1 MPTIDIIIR
10 DKTASAVNPPCI
22 VCGNSDYNVK
32 FDFDDEWQAH
42 NNKIGVFAYNRCGEW
57 RSENVLFEG
66 DTCPVP
72 ALHGVRSVWIGV
84 TAGDVR
90 TSTPADVPCRMGAT
104 DFSDTDEPP
113 SADVWGQILAKLG
126 ELQTEIDEIKAGG
139 GGAPPDWAQNDPDGE
154 GYIKNRCGGYDDVQT
169 RESELISFECPT
181 NNHQTALY
189 AVGLFLPS
197 VGDIMSVTV
206 EGDTK
211 EYTVAE
217 GTLNGESALW
227 FGTQNPSSL
236 TDADSFEAFFAS
248 DNWIGGFKVTDINNN
263 DLILYMAYGSL
274 SEIVGKTVGLKQRR
288 LLVTPIKINR
298 RYLDVDEPAIKI
310 TEKGALYSP
319 SLTGY
324 IGSLGEYAVNL
335 SKGKGGATG
344 KYSFA
349 SGNDTVAEGIS
360 ASSFGSDTT
369 ASGNNSAAF
378 GLSSNASG
386 SCSAAF
392 GHKTSVSG
400 SYSAAFGYNTKAIG
414 HMSAAF
420 GRDTSATKSF
430 QFVCGKFNDEK
441 TDKNYLFVVGSG
453 TENAKKNSFAVTS
466 NGEIVIPDPTATNI
480 TYMKARFNSDGT
492 ITLIPL
498 ADETKSYT
506 TECTA
511 NRVTAITAESTDTQY
526 PTAKAVY
533 DAIHPLPTSTAET
546 WTTVAETTTTE
557 VTSTIYLTFPAC
569 RKVRILIDK
578 LGGVTSGQVQV
589 ILNAGQDPYTGEARA
604 AIAKMSFSTSSKYI
618 AGVVQVDAD
627 WCIGGMQ
634 YGYAAIGARA
644 DSAQKDLMQ
653 PPVSMMWAN
662 ATAYTTAKK
671 TYKETGIT
679 EVCIKGV
686 SLPTD
691 LGFDV
696 GAHIIVEGVAK

>member
-10 DKTASAVNPPCI
+10 NKTASAVNPPCI

-57 RSENVLFEG
+57 QSEKVLFEG
-66 DTCPVP
+66 DICPVP

-104 DFSDTDEPP
+104 DFSDTTEKPP
-113 SADVWGQILAKLG
+113 EDIWAQILDKLDAVGTVQRINTVISYDVDRGEYVSSVDFATLLAAAKQPDKYTVTATVEQDVYQLCTVSDG
-126 ELQTEIDEIKAGG
+126 KCYFGKIVPYAGLYSDGTGATSWQVLTIVCESIEISSDEIQVSDSYDIIEEIKKQPFAITS
-139 GGAPPDWAQNDPDGE
+139 GGAVYNSRNLATGA
-154 GYIKNRCGGYDDVQT
+154 DD
-169 RESELISFECPT
+169 LGT
-181 NNHQTALY
+181 N
-189 AVGLFLPS
+189 
-197 VGDIMSVTV
+197 
-206 EGDTK
+206 
-211 EYTVAE
+211 
-217 GTLNGESALW
+217 
-227 FGTQNPSSL
+227 
-236 TDADSFEAFFAS
+236 
-248 DNWIGGFKVTDINNN
+248 
-263 DLILYMAYGSL
+263 
-274 SEIVGKTVGLKQRR
+274 
-288 LLVTPIKINR
+288 
-298 RYLDVDEPAIKI
+298 
-310 TEKGALYSP
+310 
-319 SLTGY
+319 
-324 IGSLGEYAVNL
+324 AVNF
-335 SKGKGGATG
+335 GNRAGATG
-344 KYSFA
+344 YASFATGYGIYHPRYGWGYATNSA
-349 SGNDTVAEGIS
+349 SGNS
-360 ASSFGSDTT
+360 
-369 ASGNNSAAF
+369 SAAF
-378 GLSSNASG
+378 GS
-386 SCSAAF
+386 
-392 GHKTSVSG
+392 
-400 SYSAAFGYNTKAIG
+400 NTKATQE
-414 HMSAAF
+414 A
-420 GRDTSATKSF
+420 
-430 QFVCGKFNDEK
+430 QFVCGKQNEEDTEGVYQFIVGIGG
-441 TDKNYLFVVGSG
+441 KNG
-453 TENAKKNSFAVTS
+453 FAVTTR
-466 NGEIVIPDPTATNI
+466 GEIVMPDPNATST
-480 TYMKARFNSDGT
+480 TYIKARFNSDGT
-492 ITLIPL
+492 ITLSPV
-498 ADETKSYT
+498 ADETTSYT

-511 NRVTAITAESTDTQY
+511 NRVTAITSDSTDAQY

-533 DAIHPLPTSTAET
+533 DAIRSLPASTAET

-589 ILNAGQDPYTGEARA
+589 ILNAGQDPYIGEARA

-644 DSAQKDLMQ
+644 DGAQKDLMQ

-691 LGFDV
+691 SGFDV

>member
-10 DKTASAVNPPCI
+10 NKTASAVNPPCI

-32 FDFDDEWQAH
+32 FNFDEEWQAH

-57 RSENVLFEG
+57 QSEKVLFEG

-104 DFSDTDEPP
+104 DFSDTTEKP
-113 SADVWGQILAKLG
+113 SADIWGQILDKLDAVGTVQRINAVISYDVDRG
-126 ELQTEIDEIKAGG
+126 EYVSSVAFATLLAAAQQPEKYIVTAARREGGVEREYALKEIK
-139 GGAPPDWAQNDPDGE
+139 QNADFTFLCFFCSMPQYSGSE
-154 GYIKNRCGGYDDVQT
+154 MSSPLVKYI
-169 RESELISFECPT
+169 LISSTGHVSFFE
-181 NNHQTALY
+181 
-189 AVGLFLPS
+189 
-197 VGDIMSVTV
+197 
-206 EGDTK
+206 
-211 EYTVAE
+211 
-217 GTLNGESALW
+217 
-227 FGTQNPSSL
+227 
-236 TDADSFEAFFAS
+236 
-248 DNWIGGFKVTDINNN
+248 TDISV
-263 DLILYMAYGSL
+263 LTV
-274 SEIVGKTVGLKQRR
+274 SE
-288 LLVTPIKINR
+288 
-298 RYLDVDEPAIKI
+298 A
-310 TEKGALYSP
+310 GALHRASMDP
-319 SLTGY
+319 FTANN
-324 IGSLGEYAVNL
+324 LGKNAVNF
-335 SKGKGGATG
+335 GREAGATG
-344 KYSFA
+344 VMSLATEYGLYHPRYGWSYNSNVA
-349 SGNDTVAEGIS
+349 SGN
-360 ASSFGSDTT
+360 F
-369 ASGNNSAAF
+369 SAAF
-378 GLSSNASG
+378 GS
-386 SCSAAF
+386 
-392 GHKTSVSG
+392 
-400 SYSAAFGYNTKAIG
+400 NTKA
-414 HMSAAF
+414 
-420 GRDTSATKSF
+420 TKEA
-430 QFVCGKFNDEK
+430 QFVCGRQNEED
-441 TDKNYLFVVGSG
+441 TDGRYQFIVGVGGKNG
-453 TENAKKNSFAVTS
+453 FAVTTR
-466 NGEIVIPDPTATNI
+466 GEIVMPDPNATST

-492 ITLIPL
+492 ITLSPV
-498 ADETKSYT
+498 ADEETSYT

-511 NRVTAITAESTDTQY
+511 NRVTAITPDATDAQY

-533 DAIHPLPTSTAET
+533 DALRSRPASTAET

-569 RKVRILIDK
+569 RKVRILIDT

-589 ILNAGQDPYTGEARA
+589 ILNAGQDPYIGEARA
-604 AIAKMSFSTSSKYI
+604 AIAKTSFSTSSKYI

>member
-10 DKTASAVNPPCI
+10 NKTASAVNPPCI

-32 FDFDDEWQAH
+32 FDFDEEWQAH

-57 RSENVLFEG
+57 QSEKVLFEG

-104 DFSDTDEPP
+104 DFSDTTEKPP
-113 SADVWGQILAKLG
+113 EDIWTQILDKLDSIG
-126 ELQTEIDEIKAGG
+126 T
-139 GGAPPDWAQNDPDGE
+139 GGAAPDWTQNDPNGA
-154 GYIKNRCGGYDDVQT
+154 GYIKNRPGGYDYVQT
-169 RESELISFECPT
+169 KESKLLSVNCHANSNSTMSF
-181 NNHQTALY
+181 
-189 AVGLFLPS
+189 VDSSFFLPS
-197 VGDIMSVTV
+197 AGDIMSVTV
-206 EGDTK
+206 EGSTK

-217 GTLNGESALW
+217 GTLNGESVLW

-236 TDADSFEAFFAS
+236 TDDDSRNAFFAS
-248 DNWIGGFKVTDINNN
+248 DKWVGGFKVYEGDGLVIGM
-263 DLILYMAYGSL
+263 LYGSL
-274 SEIVGKTVGLKQRR
+274 SEIVGKTVGLKLRR
-288 LLVTPIKINR
+288 LLVTPVKISR
-298 RYLDVDEPAIKI
+298 RYLDVDESVIKI
-310 TEKGALYSP
+310 TENGAVYSP
-319 SLTGY
+319 SITDDGS
-324 IGSLGEYAVNL
+324 SLGAYAVNL
-335 SKGKGGATG
+335 GRGKGGATG
-344 KYSFA
+344 YCSFT
-349 SGNDTVAEGIS
+349 SGEN
-360 ASSFGSDTT
+360 TT
-369 ASGNNSAAF
+369 ASGSI
-378 GLSSNASG
+378 
-386 SCSAAF
+386 SAAF
-392 GHKTSVSG
+392 GHATKASG
-400 SYSAAFGYNTKAIG
+400 SYSATFGNNTEASG
-414 HMSAAF
+414 RHSAAF
-420 GRDTSATKSF
+420 GGCTSATMPN
-430 QFVCGKFNDEK
+430 QFVCGSYNDE
-441 TDKNYLFVVGSG
+441 TTGKNYLFIVGSG
-453 TENAKKNSFAVTS
+453 GSASTKKNGFAVTTR
-466 NGEIVIPDPTATNI
+466 GEIVMPDPTATP
-480 TYMKARFNSDGT
+480 TAYMKARFNSDGT

-511 NRVTAITAESTDTQY
+511 NRVTAITPDATDAQY

-533 DAIHPLPTSTAET
+533 DALRSRPASTAET

-569 RKVRILIDK
+569 RKVRILIDT

-589 ILNAGQDPYTGEARA
+589 ILNAGQDPYIGEARA
-604 AIAKMSFSTSSKYI
+604 AIAKTSFSTSSKYI

>member
-10 DKTASAVNPPCI
+10 NKTASAVNPPCI

-42 NNKIGVFAYNRCGEW
+42 NSKIGVFAYNRCGEW

-104 DFSDTDEPP
+104 DFSDTTEKP
-113 SADVWGQILAKLG
+113 SADIWGQILDKLDTVGTVQRINAVISYDVDRGEYVSSVDFAALLAAAKQPNKYTVTATRQESLA
-126 ELQTEIDEIKAGG
+126 EREYALKEIKQSGDFYYLCFFCSVPQYSG
-139 GGAPPDWAQNDPDGE
+139 SEMSAPLVK
-154 GYIKNRCGGYDDVQT
+154 YI
-169 RESELISFECPT
+169 LISSTGHVSFFET
-181 NNHQTALY
+181 
-189 AVGLFLPS
+189 
-197 VGDIMSVTV
+197 DI
-206 EGDTK
+206 
-211 EYTVAE
+211 
-217 GTLNGESALW
+217 SALAV
-227 FGTQNPSSL
+227 S
-236 TDADSFEAFFAS
+236 EA
-248 DNWIGGFKVTDINNN
+248 
-263 DLILYMAYGSL
+263 
-274 SEIVGKTVGLKQRR
+274 
-288 LLVTPIKINR
+288 
-298 RYLDVDEPAIKI
+298 
-310 TEKGALYSP
+310 GALHRASMDP
-319 SLTGY
+319 FTAN
-324 IGSLGEYAVNL
+324 SLGKNAVNF
-335 SKGKGGATG
+335 GREAGATG
-344 KYSFA
+344 VMSFATEYGLYHPRYGWSYNSNVA
-349 SGNDTVAEGIS
+349 SGN
-360 ASSFGSDTT
+360 F
-369 ASGNNSAAF
+369 SAAF
-378 GLSSNASG
+378 GS
-386 SCSAAF
+386 
-392 GHKTSVSG
+392 
-400 SYSAAFGYNTKAIG
+400 NTKA
-414 HMSAAF
+414 
-420 GRDTSATKSF
+420 TKEA
-430 QFVCGKFNDEK
+430 QFVCGKQNEED
-441 TDKNYLFVVGSG
+441 TDGLYQFIVGVGGKNG
-453 TENAKKNSFAVTS
+453 FAVTTR
-466 NGEIVIPDPTATNI
+466 GEIVMPDPNASST

-492 ITLIPL
+492 ITLLPV
-498 ADETKSYT
+498 ADEATSYT

-511 NRVTAITAESTDTQY
+511 NRVTAITSDATDAQY

-533 DAIHPLPTSTAET
+533 DAIHSLPASTAET

-569 RKVRILIDK
+569 RKVRILIDT

-589 ILNAGQDPYTGEARA
+589 ILNAGQDPYIGEARA
-604 AIAKMSFSTSSKYI
+604 AIAKTSFSTSSRYI

-644 DSAQKDLMQ
+644 DGAQKDLMQ

-691 LGFDV
+691 AGFDV
-696 GAHIIVEGVAK
+696 GAHIIVEGIAK

>member
-10 DKTASAVNPPCI
+10 NKTASAVNPPCI

-57 RSENVLFEG
+57 QSEKVLFEG

-104 DFSDTDEPP
+104 DFSDTTEKP
-113 SADVWGQILAKLG
+113 SADIWGQILDKLDTVG
-126 ELQTEIDEIKAGG
+126 TVQRINTVISYDGDRGDYVSSVDFATLLAAAQQPEKYIVTAARREGGVEREYALKEIKQNADFTYLCFFCSVPQYSGSEMS
-139 GGAPPDWAQNDPDGE
+139 APLVK
-154 GYIKNRCGGYDDVQT
+154 YI
-169 RESELISFECPT
+169 LISSTGHVSFFET
-181 NNHQTALY
+181 
-189 AVGLFLPS
+189 
-197 VGDIMSVTV
+197 DI
-206 EGDTK
+206 
-211 EYTVAE
+211 
-217 GTLNGESALW
+217 SALAV
-227 FGTQNPSSL
+227 S
-236 TDADSFEAFFAS
+236 EA
-248 DNWIGGFKVTDINNN
+248 
-263 DLILYMAYGSL
+263 
-274 SEIVGKTVGLKQRR
+274 
-288 LLVTPIKINR
+288 
-298 RYLDVDEPAIKI
+298 
-310 TEKGALYSP
+310 GALHRASMDP
-319 SLTGY
+319 FTANN
-324 IGSLGEYAVNL
+324 LGKNAVNF
-335 SKGKGGATG
+335 GREAGAIG
-344 KYSFA
+344 VMSFATEYGLYHPRYGWSYNSNVA
-349 SGNDTVAEGIS
+349 SGN
-360 ASSFGSDTT
+360 F
-369 ASGNNSAAF
+369 SAAF
-378 GLSSNASG
+378 GS
-386 SCSAAF
+386 
-392 GHKTSVSG
+392 
-400 SYSAAFGYNTKAIG
+400 NTKATQE
-414 HMSAAF
+414 A
-420 GRDTSATKSF
+420 
-430 QFVCGKFNDEK
+430 QFVCGKQNEEDVAGVYQFIVGVGG
-441 TDKNYLFVVGSG
+441 KNG
-453 TENAKKNSFAVTS
+453 FAVTTR
-466 NGEIVIPDPTATNI
+466 GEIVMPDPNATST

-492 ITLIPL
+492 ITLSPV
-498 ADETKSYT
+498 ADDITSYT

-511 NRVTAITAESTDTQY
+511 NRTTSITAESTDTQY

-533 DAIHPLPTSTAET
+533 DAIHSLPASTAET

-569 RKVRILIDK
+569 RKVRILIDT

-589 ILNAGQDPYTGEARA
+589 ILNAGQDPYIGEARA
-604 AIAKMSFSTSSKYI
+604 AIAKTSFSTSSRYI

-644 DSAQKDLMQ
+644 DGAQKDLMQ

-691 LGFDV
+691 AGFDV
-696 GAHIIVEGVAK
+696 GAHIIVEGIAK

>member
-10 DKTASAVNPPCI
+10 NKTASAVNPPCI

-32 FDFDDEWQAH
+32 FNFDEEWQAH

-57 RSENVLFEG
+57 QSEKVLFEG

-104 DFSDTDEPP
+104 DFSDTTEKP
-113 SADVWGQILAKLG
+113 SADIWGQILDKLDAVGTVQRINAVISYDVDRG
-126 ELQTEIDEIKAGG
+126 EYVSSVAFATLLAAAQQPEKYIVTAARREGGVEREYALKEIK
-139 GGAPPDWAQNDPDGE
+139 QNADFTFLCFFCSVPQYSGSE
-154 GYIKNRCGGYDDVQT
+154 MSSPLVKYI
-169 RESELISFECPT
+169 LISSTGHVSFFE
-181 NNHQTALY
+181 
-189 AVGLFLPS
+189 
-197 VGDIMSVTV
+197 
-206 EGDTK
+206 
-211 EYTVAE
+211 
-217 GTLNGESALW
+217 
-227 FGTQNPSSL
+227 
-236 TDADSFEAFFAS
+236 
-248 DNWIGGFKVTDINNN
+248 TDISV
-263 DLILYMAYGSL
+263 LTV
-274 SEIVGKTVGLKQRR
+274 SE
-288 LLVTPIKINR
+288 
-298 RYLDVDEPAIKI
+298 A
-310 TEKGALYSP
+310 GALHRASMDP
-319 SLTGY
+319 FTANN
-324 IGSLGEYAVNL
+324 LGKNAVNF
-335 SKGKGGATG
+335 GREAGATG
-344 KYSFA
+344 VMSLATEYGLYHPRYGWSYNSNVA
-349 SGNDTVAEGIS
+349 SGN
-360 ASSFGSDTT
+360 F
-369 ASGNNSAAF
+369 SAAF
-378 GLSSNASG
+378 GS
-386 SCSAAF
+386 
-392 GHKTSVSG
+392 
-400 SYSAAFGYNTKAIG
+400 NTKA
-414 HMSAAF
+414 
-420 GRDTSATKSF
+420 TKEA
-430 QFVCGKFNDEK
+430 QFVCGRQNEED
-441 TDKNYLFVVGSG
+441 TDGRYQFIVGVGGKNG
-453 TENAKKNSFAVTS
+453 FAVTTR
-466 NGEIVIPDPTATNI
+466 GEIVMPDPNATST

-492 ITLIPL
+492 ITLSPV
-498 ADETKSYT
+498 ADEETSYT

-511 NRVTAITAESTDTQY
+511 NRVTAITPDATDAQY

-533 DAIHPLPTSTAET
+533 DALRSRPASTAET

-569 RKVRILIDK
+569 RKVRILIDT

-589 ILNAGQDPYTGEARA
+589 ILNAGQDPYIGEARA
-604 AIAKMSFSTSSKYI
+604 AIAKTSFSTSSKYI

>member
-10 DKTASAVNPPCI
+10 NKTASAVNPPCI

-32 FDFDDEWQAH
+32 FNFDDEWQAH

-104 DFSDTDEPP
+104 DFSDTTEKP
-113 SADVWGQILAKLG
+113 SADIWGQILDKLDTVGTVQRINTVISYDVDRGEYVSSVDFAALLAAAKQPDKYTVTATRQESLA
-126 ELQTEIDEIKAGG
+126 EREYALKEIKQSGDFYYLCFFCSVPQYSG
-139 GGAPPDWAQNDPDGE
+139 SEMSAPLVK
-154 GYIKNRCGGYDDVQT
+154 YI
-169 RESELISFECPT
+169 LISSTGHVSFFET
-181 NNHQTALY
+181 
-189 AVGLFLPS
+189 
-197 VGDIMSVTV
+197 DI
-206 EGDTK
+206 
-211 EYTVAE
+211 
-217 GTLNGESALW
+217 SALAV
-227 FGTQNPSSL
+227 S
-236 TDADSFEAFFAS
+236 EA
-248 DNWIGGFKVTDINNN
+248 
-263 DLILYMAYGSL
+263 
-274 SEIVGKTVGLKQRR
+274 
-288 LLVTPIKINR
+288 
-298 RYLDVDEPAIKI
+298 
-310 TEKGALYSP
+310 GALHRASMDP
-319 SLTGY
+319 FTAN
-324 IGSLGEYAVNL
+324 SLGKNAVNF
-335 SKGKGGATG
+335 GREAGATG
-344 KYSFA
+344 VMSFATEYGLYHPRYGWSYNSNVA
-349 SGNDTVAEGIS
+349 SGN
-360 ASSFGSDTT
+360 F
-369 ASGNNSAAF
+369 SAAF
-378 GLSSNASG
+378 GS
-386 SCSAAF
+386 
-392 GHKTSVSG
+392 
-400 SYSAAFGYNTKAIG
+400 NTKA
-414 HMSAAF
+414 
-420 GRDTSATKSF
+420 TKEA
-430 QFVCGKFNDEK
+430 QFVCGKQNEED
-441 TDKNYLFVVGSG
+441 TDGLYQFIVGVGGKNG
-453 TENAKKNSFAVTS
+453 FAVTTR
-466 NGEIVIPDPTATNI
+466 GEIVMPDPNASST

-492 ITLIPL
+492 ITLLPV
-498 ADETKSYT
+498 ADEATSYT

-511 NRVTAITAESTDTQY
+511 NRVTAITSDATDAQY

-533 DAIHPLPTSTAET
+533 DAIHSLPASTAET

-569 RKVRILIDK
+569 RKVRILIDT

-589 ILNAGQDPYTGEARA
+589 ILNAGQDPYIGEARA
-604 AIAKMSFSTSSKYI
+604 AIAKTSFSTSSRYI

-644 DSAQKDLMQ
+644 DGAQKDLMQ

-691 LGFDV
+691 AGFDV
-696 GAHIIVEGVAK
+696 GAHIIVEGIAK